1 MAVVLYFLAFI
12 PTFSSWLNLVE
23 RWLCEITDK
32 RIRRG
37 TFQNVAALTAAIKNY
52 IDVHNQNPHVFVW
65 TASVER
71 ILMKIIKCKETLD
84 ALH

>member
-1 MAVVLYFLAFI
+1 LSISQKIIGCSALFSGFYSDIQFLAEL
-12 PTFSSWLNLVE
+12 S
-23 RWLCEITDK
+23 
-32 RIRRG
+32 RRG